1 MWLVMTKREQTERP
15 MTARKSW
22 RQRLFGLSLIG
33 VIVSV
38 ALALLLIYHAA
49 ILGPGL
55 RELAL
60 LAGAGLI
67 GYALLAMWAARR
79 MDRRR
84 IAELNGLLNDLRRAR
99 RAAEEALQAR
109 TFLSAAITHE
119 LRTPVSGVVGMAG
132 LLRDTDLTPEQES
145 YVTAIETSGR
155 ALLSMV
161 DELLDTAQADDNDF
175 SIRPAAF
182 EVARLVEDV
191 CELMAPRAHAKDID
205 LASFISPD
213 IPARVEGDAARIR
226 QVLLNLVG
234 NAIRFTD
241 DGGVLV
247 RAEAAEDGVAF
258 GIIDSGP
265 GIAQEEQAAI
275 FEPHAQTA
283 HGRARG
289 GSGLGLAI
297 SKRLVARMGGV
308 LRVDSRPGEGARFH
322 FTLPLP
328 AAGDGGPAAPGERCD
343 GARILLAVEPGVRRT
358 ALADYVAAYQ
368 GTPVILRDEAALKAA
383 LGDAAASRIIC
394 DARHAD
400 LLRRELARN
409 PQTLRRVWLLLK
421 PEERRALR
429 DLVEEEAL
437 GGFLLMPLR
446 RATFV
451 AQVVE
456 QDVEGRIARAATR
469 LRRLVADDA
478 PSPPDGGPVLLAED
492 DPVNALLATRR
503 LQQAGFAPLHVSDG
517 AAAVAHMEKL
527 LQANDVEALPRFII
541 LDVHMP
547 GMDGPAAAQRIRQL
561 ERAHHLA
568 RRPILALTASGG
580 DDSRARCLAA
590 GMDGVLRKPFDA
602 DGVREMLR
610 DIEMA
615 GRAGAPM

>member
-1 MWLVMTKREQTERP
+1 MTKREETERL

-60 LAGAGLI
+60 FAGAGLT
-67 GYALLAMWAARR
+67 GYALLAMWEARR

-84 IAELNGLLNDLRRAR
+84 IAELNGLLNDLRQAR
-99 RAAEEALQAR
+99 REAEEALQAR

-145 YVTAIETSGR
+145 YLTAIETSGR
-155 ALLSMV
+155 SLLSMV
-161 DELLDTAQADDNDF
+161 DELLDTAQADGNDF
-175 SIRPAAF
+175 SITPVTF

-191 CELMAPRAHAKDID
+191 CELMASRAHAKNID
-205 LASFISPD
+205 LGCFISPD
-213 IPARVEGDAARIR
+213 VPDLVTGDAARIR
-226 QVLLNLVG
+226 QVLLNLIG

-247 RAEAAEDGVAF
+247 RVEAAEGGVTF

-265 GIAQEEQAAI
+265 GIAVEDQAAI
-275 FEPHAQTA
+275 FEPHVQTA
-283 HGRARG
+283 QGRARG

-297 SKRLVARMGGV
+297 SRRLVARMDGT
-308 LRVDSRPGEGARFH
+308 LQVDSRPGDGARFH

-328 AAGDGGPAAPGERCD
+328 AADGGSPATRASCD
-343 GARILLAVEPGVRRT
+343 GRVVLLAVDAGVKRT
-358 ALADYVAAYQ
+358 VLADYVAAHD
-368 GTPVILRDEAALKAA
+368 GAPVILNDDAALKAA
-383 LGDAAASRIIC
+383 LSANDGRQIIC

-400 LLRRELARN
+400 LLRHELTRN
-409 PQTLRRVWLLLK
+409 PEALHRVWLLLK

-429 DLVEEEAL
+429 DLMEEEAL

-469 LRRLVADDA
+469 LRRLVTDDA
-478 PSPPDGGPVLLAED
+478 TAAPEGGPVLLAED

-503 LQQAGFAPLHVSDG
+503 LQQAGFAPVHVSDG

-527 LQANDVEALPRFII
+527 LRAGDVEALPRFII

-547 GMDGPAAAQRIRQL
+547 GMDGPAAAERIRQL
-561 ERAHHLA
+561 ERAHHLT
-568 RRPILALTASGG
+568 RRPILALTASDGA
-580 DDSRARCLAA
+580 DSRARCLAA

-615 GRAGAPM
+615 GHAGTAM